1 MRGIYWKIY
10 FAFILTSVLATL
22 VTLAYAV
29 FYRQL
34 SNETNNL
41 LAPTEGYISSAELML
56 QRGGEPLLIEWLL
69 TFEQHPNVNAY
80 IFDSG
85 GNSIIGGS
93 VPSDVSKYALSASE
107 YHAKIQPLNRSEI
120 IVKAPLASLNGEF
133 YLLVVEFLH
142 PFAVL
147 DVKSY
152 IYLGLSVA
160 IIFFAG
166 VGFLLSGYLSRP
178 LQKLQKTVK
187 AIAEGDLSARSGKR
201 LRKRQDEI
209 GDLSREFDVM
219 ADRIQT
225 LLADQKGLLRDISHE
240 LRSPLARLQIAN
252 ELARLDAEDVVI
264 EHLDRIDLE
273 TFRVNELIAD
283 ILLLAKLDVERHV
296 EQWKP
301 IDLIQIV
308 DSVIKDAH
316 FEQQAQTI
324 ELTSENKSYWVMGDA
339 KLLSS
344 AVENIIRN
352 AVLHTHPKTK
362 VELSI
367 KTVDKIYVLVI
378 RDHGPGVPEEHIP
391 NLTKPFYRAEHARER
406 VAQDIKQK
414 QVGGRG
420 YGLGM
425 AIANRVIS
433 SFDGYMMIRNHP
445 TGGLEISC
453 CLPVANEK
461 DRPY

>member
-80 IFDSG
+80 VFDVS
-85 GNSIIGGS
+85 GNSIIGGI
-93 VPSDVSKYALSASE
+93 VPEEVSKYALSASD
-107 YHAKIQPLNRSEI
+107 YHVKIQPLNRSEI
-120 IVKAPLASLNGEF
+120 LVKAPLSSLEGEF

-147 DVKSY
+147 DVKNY
-152 IYLGLSVA
+152 ILLGLSVGT
-160 IIFFAG
+160 IFFAG
-166 VGFLLSGYLSRP
+166 IGFLLSGYLSRP
-178 LQKLQKTVK
+178 LQRLQKTVK
-187 AIAEGDLSARSGKR
+187 AIAEGDLGARSGGK
-201 LRKRQDEI
+201 LRKRRDEI

-273 TFRVNELIAD
+273 TSRVNELIAD
-283 ILLLAKLDVERHV
+283 ILLLAKLDIEQHP
-296 EQWKP
+296 EQWQP
-301 IDLIQIV
+301 VNLIQV
-308 DSVIKDAH
+308 VNQVIKDAH
-316 FEQQAQTI
+316 FEQQAQSI
-324 ELTSENKSYWVMGDA
+324 ELHAEKAAYWVLADA

-344 AVENIIRN
+344 ALENLIRN
-352 AVLHTHPKTK
+352 AILHTFANTK
-362 VELSI
+362 VEVSI
-367 KTVDKIYVLVI
+367 KLVDKRYVLSI
-378 RDHGPGVPEEHIP
+378 RDHGPGVAEEHIP

-406 VAQDIKQK
+406 VAQDVKQK

-425 AIANRVIS
+425 AIAHRVIK
-433 SFDGYMMIRNHP
+433 SFNGQMVIRNHP
-445 TGGLEISC
+445 TGGLEILC
-453 CLPVANEK
+453 HLPMN
-461 DRPY
+461 DDN